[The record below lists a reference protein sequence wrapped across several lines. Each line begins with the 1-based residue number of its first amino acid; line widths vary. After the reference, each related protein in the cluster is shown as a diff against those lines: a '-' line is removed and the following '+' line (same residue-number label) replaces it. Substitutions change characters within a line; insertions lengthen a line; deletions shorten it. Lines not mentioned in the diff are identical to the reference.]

1 MSLAAQPR
9 LRFAN
14 RTVVVTGGA
23 SGIGAAAVR
32 LFADEGAAVAVID
45 RADPR
50 SDEGAVVW
58 RTADVRKEA
67 EVDSA
72 MGSIVEELG
81 GIDVAFVNAGVEST
95 ASSANTTTEDWERV
109 MATNATGSFLTSRF
123 VMRHMIERGKGGSI
137 VLTASTRAFI
147 TVPDACAYSA
157 SKGAVIALMR
167 GLALEGAPH
176 GIRAN
181 AVLPGAIQ
189 TPMLDREAN
198 ISVAPPDLQFERWG
212 LIHPLGR
219 LGQPEE
225 IAEAVAFLASD
236 AAAFITGV
244 ALPVD
249 GGMMAVE
256 PGGPPVPYESLG
268 D

>member
-1 MSLAAQPR
+1 M
-9 LRFAN
+9 
-14 RTVVVTGGA
+14 
-23 SGIGAAAVR
+23 
-32 LFADEGAAVAVID
+32 
-45 RADPR
+45 
-50 SDEGAVVW
+50 
-58 RTADVRKEA
+58 
-67 EVDSA
+67 DSA

-95 ASSANTTTEDWERV
+95 ASSANTTHRGLGARDGHERHRLV
-109 MATNATGSFLTSRF
+109 PRPRRF

-189 TPMLDREAN
+189 TPMLDREA
-198 ISVAPPDLQFERWG
+198 E
-212 LIHPLGR
+212 HLGR
-219 LGQPEE
+219 S
-225 IAEAVAFLASD
+225 A
-236 AAAFITGV
+236 
-244 ALPVD
+244 
-249 GGMMAVE
+249 
-256 PGGPPVPYESLG
+256 
-268 D
+268 